1 MTPVL
6 GKPVGIRR
14 ALAAD
19 AGALN
24 RIRTETPG
32 LFSPSRDLERHFSAA
47 GIYTYLTEDEAPF
60 GFVTVGP
67 ETDLGQG
74 ALGELR
80 EWFVSERYQQQGY
93 GRKLLVHGLTVLKRR
108 MCDSALI
115 WLPETTTGPLD
126 VLRKNG
132 FEDYPAE
139 RIVNVGELSQ
149 AEKAYIKDIGDYY

>member
-1 MTPVL
+1 MTPVP

-14 ALAAD
+14 ALATD

-24 RIRTETPG
+24 QVRTETPG
-32 LFSPSRDLERHFSAA
+32 LFPPSRDLGRYFSTA
-47 GIYTYLTEDEAPF
+47 GIYTYLAEAEAPF

-74 ALGELR
+74 AIGELR
-80 EWFVSERYQQQGY
+80 EWFIAERYQQQGY

-108 MCDSALI
+108 MCNSALI
-115 WLPETTTGPLD
+115 WLPVETTEPLD

-139 RIVNVGELSQ
+139 RVVNVGELSQ
-149 AEKAYIKDIGDYY
+149 AEKAYIKDLGDYF